1 MSVNKKIKE
10 IKNNPE
16 LLGLVEDKFGDL
28 GRQEKEINDS
38 LKPGG
43 GRKKVRKY
51 YQDKIVV

>member
-28 GRQEKEINDS
+28 GRQEKEINDF